1 MNDLQFDG
9 HVCIGKDGVPLLWQL
24 GHPRPIL
31 DFIIIVFWLLFRIHV
46 IILVLLALGVLPEE
60 GLAPV
65 DFRPPEAG
73 GARDDVPD
81 VTEVTLL
88 LRAREGVDLRGRGM
102 LAEFAKFA
110 QICVDV

>member
-1 MNDLQFDG
+1 M
-9 HVCIGKDGVPLLWQL
+9 LLA
-24 GHPRPIL
+24 
-31 DFIIIVFWLLFRIHV
+31 LLF
-46 IILVLLALGVLPEE
+46 LLLALGVLPEE